1 MFVFRDVRKCR
12 DEIGKWAIAQID
24 HLEEEFRNRFKQ
36 AHKDI
41 QVIERKNF
49 VEKQTLE
56 RFYEDVVEDVKKY
69 GLDVESQKKV
79 AYLLAAYRYF
89 LGRALRRRS
98 EDLCSHSWNVH
109 S

>member
-1 MFVFRDVRKCR
+1 M
-12 DEIGKWAIAQID
+12 
-24 HLEEEFRNRFKQ
+24 
-36 AHKDI
+36 
-41 QVIERKNF
+41 IERKNF

-89 LGRALRRRS
+89 LRSCAPKEERGPMLAQLERADRKSTRLNS
-98 EDLCSHSWNVH
+98 SHQGASRMP
-109 S
+109 SSA